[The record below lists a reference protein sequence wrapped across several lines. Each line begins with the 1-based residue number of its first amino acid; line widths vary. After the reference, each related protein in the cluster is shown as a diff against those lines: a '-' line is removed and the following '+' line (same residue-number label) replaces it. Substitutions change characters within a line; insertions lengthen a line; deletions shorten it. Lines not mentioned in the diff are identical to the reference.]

1 MVDMWV
7 FAVGSGHVPGMDLTG
22 YSVHATDG
30 TVGSVDRQS
39 EGSPFEHLVVDTG
52 MWVFGKSLVIPA
64 GLVTS
69 IDPAARVIQVA
80 CTKATAKGAPVFER
94 DHDTRDPAYLG
105 ALSTYYTSLVAA
117 S

>member
-1 MVDMWV
+1 M
-7 FAVGSGHVPGMDLTG
+7 
-22 YSVHATDG
+22 
-30 TVGSVDRQS
+30 DRQS

>member
-1 MVDMWV
+1 M
-7 FAVGSGHVPGMDLTG
+7 
-22 YSVHATDG
+22 
-30 TVGSVDRQS
+30 DRQS
-39 EGSPFEHLVVDTG
+39 DGSPFEHLVVDTG

-80 CTKATAKGAPVFER
+80 CTKSIVKGAPVFER

-105 ALSTYYTSLVAA
+105 ALSTYYTSLATT